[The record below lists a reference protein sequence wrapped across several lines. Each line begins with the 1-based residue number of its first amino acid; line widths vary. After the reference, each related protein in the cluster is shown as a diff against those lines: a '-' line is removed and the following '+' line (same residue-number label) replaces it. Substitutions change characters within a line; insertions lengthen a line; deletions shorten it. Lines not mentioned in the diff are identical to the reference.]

1 VSVVPLVPGAPG
13 EPSGRPRLGDVL
25 LQLGLLDRPQLA
37 GALAARMAEGVSRR
51 LAEVVLDT
59 GLVSDDDLARAL
71 AVQHVLPLIDLDLRR
86 VDTAVAWLLPR
97 EAAIRSCA
105 VLWESR
111 GDRYGLAIAD
121 PADLPAVREA
131 LPRDVASSLDVHV
144 ATRARIREALDQ
156 VWAGTADDAVEP
168 GHAAYVEDATAVHL
182 VDRLVADAVRAGAS
196 DLHLEPQ
203 RDGVRVRIRVDGVLR
218 EVLTLPST
226 GHGAVVDH
234 LKSLAGLDLDEVHV
248 PQEGRASVGSGDAA
262 TDVRISTI
270 PSVHGEKVVV
280 RLLPSRALPSVD
292 DLGFAPS
299 QQRLLLDAASST
311 RGLVLVTG
319 PAGSG
324 VSSTLLALAAQA
336 VAEGRDVVT
345 IEDPVEVEL
354 PGATQVQV
362 DARHGLDACDA
373 LRAALR
379 HGPDV
384 VVIPEV
390 HDAGTAGLA
399 LEAAADGRLVLL
411 GLRAPDVSAALARLA
426 AMDIAPYAVA
436 SSLVLALAQRLVR
449 VPCPDCRAVTE
460 PDPFLL
466 ASLWVTDPLGVWV
479 EARGCLTCGG
489 SGYRGR
495 TAVGESLT
503 PSRELHE
510 ALDAG
515 GGEAGLRA
523 AVRAAGVRSLRERAV
538 DLARRGGTTL
548 DEIVRAVPDDPEH
561 AF

>member
-1 VSVVPLVPGAPG
+1 MSVVPLVPGGPG

-25 LQLGLLDRPQLA
+25 LQLGLLDRHQLA

-51 LAEVVLDT
+51 LAEVVVDA
-59 GLVSDDDLARAL
+59 GMVSEDDLARAL

-86 VDTAVAWLLPR
+86 VDASVAWLLPR
-97 EAAIRSCA
+97 DVAARSVA
-105 VLWESR
+105 VLWERR
-111 GDRYGLAIAD
+111 GDRFALAIAD
-121 PADLPAVREA
+121 PADLPGVREA
-131 LPRDVASSLDVHV
+131 LPRDIATALDVHI
-144 ATRARIREALDQ
+144 AQRTRIREALDQ
-156 VWAGTADDAVEP
+156 AWAGAGGSAHDAPP
-168 GHAAYVEDATAVHL
+168 GRHVEDATAVHL
-182 VDRLVADAVRAGAS
+182 VERLVADAVRAGAG
-196 DLHLEPQ
+196 DLHLDPQ

-218 EVLTLPST
+218 ELLTLPST
-226 GHGAVVDH
+226 GHSGVVDH
-234 LKSLAGLDLDEVHV
+234 LKSLADLDLDESHV
-248 PQEGRASVGSGDAA
+248 PQEGRAVVGGGDGA
-262 TDVRISTI
+262 TDVRVSTI

-280 RLLPSRALPSVD
+280 RLLPSRDLPAID

-311 RGLVLVTG
+311 RGLVIVTG

-336 VAEGRDVVT
+336 VSAGRDVVT
-345 IEDPVEVEL
+345 VEDPVELEL

-362 DARHGLDACDA
+362 DTRHGLDACDA

-379 HGPDV
+379 HAPDV
-384 VVIPEV
+384 VVVGDV
-390 HDAGTAGLA
+390 HDSGTAALA
-399 LEAAADGRLVLL
+399 LDAAADGRLVLV
-411 GLRAPDVSAALARLA
+411 GMRAPDVSAALARLV
-426 AMDIAPYAVA
+426 AMDTAPYAVA

-479 EARGCLTCGG
+479 EARGCLSCGG

-495 TAVGESLT
+495 TAVGESLP

-523 AVRAAGVRSLRERAV
+523 AVRASGVRSLRERAV